1 MKQPIL
7 YLRCNVSDGD
17 LEEKCIQCGK
27 TKCGAGFCR
36 TQNDDQGASVDAQ
49 GQVLYHCWH
58 TSALWRIVYTATQV
72 EGGEK
77 VEALTSVATKR
88 WLLFDLTLPPF
99 FSQYFSLSNMFV
111 ANDYCPHYHWI
122 YQELRFTCFLLT
134 AIPLTKHQTPTQLVA
149 GDQNLIFQ
157 DLIHATS

>member
-36 TQNDDQGASVDAQ
+36 AQIVDQGASVDAQ

-58 TSALWRIVYTATQV
+58 TGALWRIVYAATQV
-72 EGGEK
+72 VGGEE
-77 VEALTSVATKR
+77 VEALAAER
-88 WLLFDLTLPPF
+88 WSLFDITL
-99 FSQYFSLSNMFV
+99 SSFSLFLPILQLLCVFLAVLSVKNTGRSGCQKHIKLSCGLREVVSKAV
-111 ANDYCPHYHWI
+111 AHFCV
-122 YQELRFTCFLLT
+122 L
-134 AIPLTKHQTPTQLVA
+134 
-149 GDQNLIFQ
+149 
-157 DLIHATS
+157 